1 MNSKIDTLASVQKV
15 FKKTNQ
21 KEISENK
28 FINSY
33 ISINNENIV
42 Y

>member
-1 MNSKIDTLASVQKV
+1 MIDTLASVQKV
-15 FKKTNQ
+15 LKKTNQ
-21 KEISENK
+21 KEILQNK